1 MKQIPAANRSTAR
14 GSGVGRLISLIV
26 LVCAVALPFWF
37 SSYHVFQAT
46 QILIFAIVLM
56 GLNLLVGY
64 SGQISLGHGAFY
76 GLGAYIVA
84 VLMARYDL
92 SFYATIPVVAVVCFA
107 AGFVFGLPALRLQ
120 GLYLA
125 LATFALAV
133 AFPQLLSSDLL
144 ETVTGGVQ
152 GLSVIKPEAPFGL
165 PLTADQWMYV
175 LVASTASVLYLIA
188 RNLARSAVG
197 RSLAALR
204 DNPVAAAT
212 MGINLALYKTFAFAT
227 SAAYAGVGGALAA
240 ATLQFV
246 APDSF
251 SALLSISFLVGLMI
265 GGVGSMGTTVF
276 GAAFIMLVPNLTDMA
291 AKSLTGAVYGT
302 ILILFI
308 YFLPGGVSQIITAIT
323 GLAAGWRLPRA
334 GAAESIAP
342 TPRVPEV

>member
-1 MKQIPAANRSTAR
+1 MKQVLPKITATAR
-14 GSGVGRLISLIV
+14 RRRFGGPFSLIV
-26 LVCAVALPFWF
+26 LIFALILPFFF
-37 SSYHVFQAT
+37 SPYHVFQAT

-76 GLGAYIVA
+76 GLGAYVVA

-92 SFYATIPVVAVVCFA
+92 SFYATIPVVAVVCFG
-107 AGFVFGLPALRLQ
+107 AGFLFGLPALRLQ

-144 ETVTGGVQ
+144 EDITGGVQ
-152 GLSVIKPEAPFGL
+152 GLSVLKPETPFGF
-165 PLTADQWMYV
+165 PLTSDQWMYCLTV
-175 LVASTASVLYLIA
+175 LVACVLYFIA

-227 SAAYAGVGGALAA
+227 SATYAGLAGALAA

-251 SALLSISFLVGLMI
+251 NALLSISFLVGVMI
-265 GGVGSMGTTVF
+265 GGVGSMGASIF
-276 GAAFIMLVPNLTDMA
+276 GAAFILILPNLTDMA

-308 YFLPGGVSQIITAIT
+308 YFLPGGVSQIVVAIFR
-323 GLAAGWRLPRA
+323 LAGGWRLRRA
-334 GAAESIAP
+334 TAPAAVETSRRAS
-342 TPRVPEV
+342 EA